1 MAEPYYD
8 DEEVQPPQPAA
19 DDNHENDIDIEVASV
34 SAAFDDDNND
44 VS

>member
-1 MAEPYYD
+1 MAEPCYD
-8 DEEVQPPQPAA
+8 DEEVQPPQPE
-19 DDNHENDIDIEVASV
+19 DNHENDIDVEVASV